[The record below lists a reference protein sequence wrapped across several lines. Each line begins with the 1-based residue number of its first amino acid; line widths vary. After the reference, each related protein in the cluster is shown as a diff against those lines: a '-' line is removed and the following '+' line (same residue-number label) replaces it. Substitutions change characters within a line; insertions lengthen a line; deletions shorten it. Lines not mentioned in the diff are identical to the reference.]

1 MEFYRLDVIPIDGS
15 LVVGRLLLVVG
26 RLLIEARIRVSA
38 WETRLLPTATTLSR
52 RPIVGGQSH
61 RLNIRGLLNGRPSM
75 RRRAGKRARRIQV
88 RPIVYP
94 NAQTI

>member
-15 LVVGRLLLVVG
+15 LVVGRLL
-26 RLLIEARIRVSA
+26 IEAKDPTYQ
-38 WETRLLPTATTLSR
+38 TRLLPTATTLSR

-61 RLNIRGLLNGRPSM
+61 RLNIRGLLNGTPSTD
-75 RRRAGKRARRIQV
+75 RRTGKGARRIQV

-94 NAQTI
+94 NAQTV